1 LRALPHFNLDIES
14 QQQRVPEAVVAWR
27 DALNDCDAVLIASPE
42 HGHSLPGV
50 LKNGI
55 DWTIGSGELNRKV
68 TAITAAVVHPDR
80 GKRGLRALRGTLY
93 GIDANV
99 VWEEAMVRDADQE
112 KRIHELLASL
122 VAGAKRSAG

>member
-1 LRALPHFNLDIES
+1 MRALPHFNLDIES

-55 DWTIGSGELNRKV
+55 D
-68 TAITAAVVHPDR
+68 
-80 GKRGLRALRGTLY
+80 
-93 GIDANV
+93 ANV